1 MEELNRFILDE
12 FFRNYDIVRKR
23 ILFLDNILID
33 LLFRK
38 KSRLF

>member
-38 KSRLF
+38 KSWLF